1 MFRIYRYILKS
12 NLQIGGGTTLLNFI
26 NLSLKEK
33 KMILE
38 WRNSTNIKKYMY
50 TQDDISLENHMKFI
64 ESLKNSEDKIYFLV
78 KKDDEFIGVI
88 DFNNIKEN
96 ESLIMGIYAN
106 PNLKG
111 KGNILLETI
120 INFSFYI
127 LKVKKI
133 FAEVFFENEKAY
145 NLYKKYNFKEI
156 GEKIVNDKKVI
167 CMELDCKVKNL

>member
-1 MFRIYRYILKS
+1 
-12 NLQIGGGTTLLNFI
+12 
-26 NLSLKEK
+26 
-33 KMILE
+33 MILE

-96 ESLIMGIYAN
+96 ESLIMGIYTN
-106 PNLKG
+106 PSLKG
-111 KGNILLETI
+111 YGKILIETI

-156 GEKIVNDKKVI
+156 GEKVVNGKKVI
-167 CMELDCKVKNL
+167 CLDLDCKVENL